1 VAAAA
6 SCLKD
11 ILGKQSIIMLMKC
24 YEEQKI
30 DHLFGYLEPFK
41 PTKRKKVKHWEDI
54 ILSTS
59 DNSFI
64 HRPEYLRHLIA

>member
-1 VAAAA
+1 LLISSIKKVAAAS

-11 ILGKQSIIMLMKC
+11 ILGKRSIVMLMKC

-41 PTKRKKVKHWEDI
+41 TNKRKKVKHFRLLQVSRI
-54 ILSTS
+54 GF
-59 DNSFI
+59 SFD
-64 HRPEYLRHLIA
+64 H